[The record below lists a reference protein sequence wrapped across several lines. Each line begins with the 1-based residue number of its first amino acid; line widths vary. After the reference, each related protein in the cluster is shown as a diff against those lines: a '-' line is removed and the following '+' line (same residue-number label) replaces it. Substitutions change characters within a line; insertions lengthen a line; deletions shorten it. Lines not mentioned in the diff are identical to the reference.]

1 MSSVFRRKPRA
12 GFWKSSHH
20 EVLLFFEGSGST
32 PGPSPLKPAIIASSG
47 NSPNCP
53 ASLDK
58 LAERVRVQVLELALS
73 DLQSF
78 PSPAVQSI
86 LQGIETRLA
95 ATGEPGE
102 RVAILREGLR
112 TLLEL
117 RDDPHFNALLEN
129 QRSVCTRVQDQ
140 GPVLRIGSTFLR
152 KRQST

>member
-1 MSSVFRRKPRA
+1 M
-12 GFWKSSHH
+12 
-20 EVLLFFEGSGST
+20 
-32 PGPSPLKPAIIASSG
+32 KPAIIASSG